1 MRYTRVMIP
10 NTYSPKPHA
19 AVRLLAADG
28 DLSVREIIR
37 LAAGEQGWVCDEAAD
52 GIAALKLLRRGRYHI
67 AVLDAELPDVDGVF
81 VCRHLR
87 KTAQTPVIFLSKNG
101 AEANRLAAFEAGGND
116 YVLKP
121 FYPRELI
128 ARIRS
133 LLALTGH
140 DTGAAQAIDAGKLR
154 VDIQSHTAALNG
166 QPLRLTPKEYEL
178 LLFFCRHPFQAFAR
192 DTLLDEVWGQDFFGS
207 DRTVDTHVKSLR
219 GKLRPYGYIETVWG
233 FGYKFKY

>member
-1 MRYTRVMIP
+1 
-10 NTYSPKPHA
+10 
-19 AVRLLAADG
+19 VRLLAADG

-37 LAAGEQGWVCDEAAD
+37 LAAAEQGWGCDDAAD
-52 GIAALKLLRRGRYHI
+52 GIAALKLLRRGRYHAI
-67 AVLDAELPDVDGVF
+67 VLDAELPDVDGVF

-87 KTAQTPVIFLSKNG
+87 KTVQTPVIFLSKNG

-121 FYPRELI
+121 FYPRELV

-133 LLALTGH
+133 LLTLTGC
-140 DTGAAQAIDAGKLR
+140 GASPAREAVDAGKLR
-154 VDIQSHTAALNG
+154 VDTRSRTAFLEGRAL
-166 QPLRLTPKEYEL
+166 QLTPKEYDL
-178 LLFFCRHPFQAFAR
+178 LLFFCQHPFHAFSR

-219 GKLRPYGYIETVWG
+219 GKLRPYEYIETVWG
-233 FGYKFKY
+233 FGYKFRY